1 MSDPDYVGAFS
12 GRNFLTTDDFS
23 RKELAEILD
32 AADDLKK
39 RHEARERTDYCSRRT
54 LFLMFY
60 NRSLRTRN
68 SFETGIYQLGGD
80 SNFLSPDDVYEP
92 SLPED
97 MVPYKT
103 ESISDVARVL
113 SRYGDGLALRIY
125 GDASKWTIG
134 RGRRVVQEFAKWSEI
149 PVLNMEDDIY
159 HPFQALADMQTAREV
174 EGELRGRK
182 FVVSYAYS
190 GGLKPLAVPQ
200 SVTLAAAHFGMD
212 VTLAHP
218 KGFDLEDEIVE
229 SAGRHSK
236 KQNGSFEIVHDMGE
250 AFEGADFVYPKAWS
264 PKRFFPPHNDE
275 VDKEGA
281 KKYQEKYK
289 DWIVD
294 RDMLEVTEDAYFM
307 HCGPADRGQEVTNEV
322 IDEYENSLY
331 FEQAENRIHVQKAAM
346 AMTMAGQ

>member
-1 MSDPDYVGAFS
+1 MSEPDYVGALS
-12 GRNFLTTDDFS
+12 GRDFLTTEDFS
-23 RKELAEILD
+23 REELSQVLD
-32 AADDLKK
+32 AADDLKEK
-39 RHEARERTDYCSRRT
+39 YNNRKVTDYCDRRT

-68 SFETGIYQLGGD
+68 SFESGIYQLGGD

-92 SLPED
+92 TLPED

-103 ESISDVARVL
+103 ESISDVGRVL
-113 SRYGDGLALRIY
+113 SRYGDGLAIRIY
-125 GDASKWTIG
+125 GDAAKWTIG
-134 RGRRVVQEFAKWSEI
+134 RGRRIVEEFAKWSDI

-159 HPFQALADMQTAREV
+159 HPFQALADMQSAREAV
-174 EGELRGRK
+174 GELQNKK

-200 SVTLAAAHFGMD
+200 SVTLAASHFGMD

-218 KGFDLEDEIVE
+218 EGFDLEEEVVE
-229 SAGRHSK
+229 SAEKHAK
-236 KQNGSFEIVHDMGE
+236 EQNGGFEVVHDME
-250 AFEGADFVYPKAWS
+250 AAFEDADFVYPKAWS
-264 PKRFFPPHNDE
+264 PRQFVPPYNDE

-281 KKYQEKYK
+281 TEYQKQYK

-294 RDMLEVTEDAYFM
+294 MDKLDLTDDAYYM
-307 HCGPADRGQEVTNEV
+307 HCGPADRGMEVTDKV
-322 IDEYENSLY
+322 LDEYENSLY
-331 FEQAENRIHVQKAAM
+331 FDQAENRLHVQKAAM